1 MAKEK
6 KKLTPYAKNLISM
19 ILGSATNTF
28 SMLFAIGAAGNALT
42 DNLQPVPILS
52 FFSFFFLAVYYFQK
66 VFSYRDN
73 KVYKWRFATICGV
86 YLMFAILVLFAVFNI
101 FIYFSIAVIY
111 LVISIVNR
119 IFIIIKNHKLRSII
133 LNGLIIAL
141 STLTLIIVAPLA
153 GLGDNYIMIIY
164 AVALLLT
171 VAVSFVSV
179 MFIVFSRFRRKTLI
193 HIIRKTYAIEIL
205 YGLFILLVAVSVML
219 TMIEPEME
227 NFGDALWYCFALVT
241 TIGFGDIKAVT
252 IVGRVLSV
260 VLGIYGIIVVALI
273 TSIIVNLYNEN
284 ATRRNDKKELIDGQS
299 EGSDSEEDEEEKL
312 ANQVDRDFMD

>member
-1 MAKEK
+1 MKKER
-6 KKLTPYAKNLISM
+6 KKLSPYAKNLLTM

-28 SMLFAIGAAGNALT
+28 SMLFAIGAAGNALS
-42 DNLQPVPILS
+42 DGIIYVPILS

-66 VFSYRDN
+66 VFAYRDN
-73 KVYKWRFATICGV
+73 KVYKWRFVTICSV
-86 YLMFAILVLFAVFNI
+86 YFIFAVTVLFAPFSNY
-101 FIYFSIAVIY
+101 IYFGIGVSY

-119 IFIIIKNHKLRSII
+119 VFIIVRNHKLRSII
-133 LNGLIIAL
+133 LNGLVIAL
-141 STLTLIIVAPLA
+141 STLALLIIAPLA
-153 GLGDNYIMIIY
+153 GHGDYYIMVIY
-164 AVALLLT
+164 AVSLLLT

-179 MFIVFSRFRRKTLI
+179 MFIVFSRFKKQTLI
-193 HIIRKTYAIEIL
+193 HILRKTYAIEIL

-219 TMIEPEME
+219 SMIEPEME

-252 IVGRVLSV
+252 IVGRILSV

-284 ATRRNDKKELIDGQS
+284 ATRRNSKKELKEGQS
-299 EGSDSEEDEEEKL
+299 EEESDEEEVT
-312 ANQVDRDFMD
+312 NGVDRDFMD